1 MFVGRRDLLLLV
13 RLLMPVKKSGAFA
26 FVMKEHLTQ
35 ELPRLL
41 ELAASKKGWNRP
53 AKNCA

>member
-1 MFVGRRDLLLLV
+1 MGRRDLLLLV
-13 RLLMPVKKSGAFA
+13 RLLRPVKKSGAFA